1 MDAATRLA
9 DAHPAFAAYKEVEQ
23 ALWKPCFYR
32 RIEDFRRRIRK
43 YAAAAQAD
51 RNVREHFAR
60 VSSEFQLFL
69 TEAAAFYAHLRDVFA
84 SWLQTAPKEDGD
96 AIARCRQ
103 SLHRCYVFLGDLA
116 RYRELHSQKAKK
128 NFAAAEAL
136 YHRALVVLPENGNP
150 HNQLAVLAT
159 YVEAETVAVYRYCR
173 SLLTSQPFTTAEEN
187 LALLFERSRQRPLA
201 APITFTSSSPPS
213 KEKSAF
219 LKSYLHR
226 LTRMHG
232 ILFAL
237 SSPTGSSGTRSS
249 SEIATPVYPRDM
261 EAVLFKD
268 MRTLLHA
275 GVVGDALL
283 LKIVVTNI
291 FCIIRASDSRSPSA
305 PVEDALRLSIR
316 TITSVLEF
324 LLDNLDIKPK
334 AAANGPVT
342 VFCDYLE
349 LHPDML
355 EQLEQ
360 LLVHRQKKLYSDV
373 ATSDHGTGADQFASV
388 FLETLAKL
396 VNHARVRE
404 LYAPL
409 VAGAGQR
416 NADEQHLLKESL
428 ELRGFAPLEQDGTT
442 STWQDEWALQTSATG
457 ANSATQETPLTDAEA
472 ATFTTSPVVGKE
484 NTQQDN
490 GTSDVFAS
498 LNLGFLVG
506 TGVDEDD
513 DFDDEVI
520 VFQPSPAL
528 RGMSENQP
536 TKQYGGYM
544 ANAPM
549 ETLSGEGAFS
559 LRAPS
564 PISPAEEQGHISVNN
579 QSSGAF
585 GAGNG
590 FNTFNDAGSFSSQ
603 SLLSGWGNSTIS
615 NNNGGMLGNN
625 LGLGLGMPFS
635 SSGQDTGGNRVGES
649 RPFAPMAD
657 LAAIERESALYQQ
670 RSSSLSAFLG
680 SSTPLTQTETQDP
693 SPPRMPTRPPPGFA
707 AASTGAQ
714 QQQPNRSSTR
724 RTRHISVATPIER
737 TQEGGEEAAR
747 VNSLNDHGTSRS
759 CRSDIVE
766 VSDPKRLLS
775 IINWH
780 LKQKNDAAKN
790 KPASSKTSAVASASR
805 SRVIRTNVSLE
816 QLVALSR
823 GAAAELPAQTQV
835 TAVEMSATPIDSTT
849 QLLDDVQK
857 IDDFDRINSS
867 KKAHAPSRPPP
878 AATGR
883 GHRNLYG
890 SQPTRPALRIDEE
903 EIRGRLTSRD
913 LRTLLRLHY
922 EKPKSWTHEVLAD
935 KYGLDVDTMRSI
947 LSSVGPPNLGNG
959 WKRDNAG
966 LGAARGGLSDE
977 EEVASM
983 HHFIENAL
991 DLLIK
996 SYQYLIQQLTLVPPP
1011 VATRR
1016 KIFRALPRC
1025 ISTMAREPKAY
1036 RALLDVLFKFDLSM
1050 DYTRFIVHLVSSNT
1064 VYVVPT
1070 MHMLVRNMR
1079 RPQEKELP
1087 PDLRALAQASRR
1099 KRKRSRKPQKTG
1111 GIAIGGSFGA
1121 NAVATPTPVAEPVQ
1135 EAKGPGLDERIQ
1147 ARFEAAHQTLE
1158 RVLTLV
1164 PTAANVLFP
1173 ILEHFPHK
1181 RMDAPTQVAYLRNV
1195 LRVTGYVGG
1204 LRERVLGLVLDQL
1217 IKLDESEEDMFTMD
1231 DFLDDDMLPPDDA
1244 SRQVDEMA
1252 DKLDQMMLVMFE
1264 HIEQS
1269 AATDNSNGD
1278 KNVDYLLKVF
1288 EHSILNTHR
1297 SKYPQFLLFYVCR
1310 MDPQF
1315 QDVFISQLLATSL
1328 DPQTPPTTRQSC
1340 GAYLASFLARAKY
1353 ISVAYLQKALYHLLK
1368 WLHDQMDVYDAA
1380 HQDEQEKAEAREG
1393 ETTAERDERL
1403 LEESENMETTGERG
1417 FQESIFISSLQTVCY
1432 MVCFR
1437 GLEIATSDDGA
1448 GYEFLRSLGWERLLV
1463 TSGGYCPLAYCQ
1475 QTAFDL
1481 VSEEC
1486 LERVDQ
1492 AIGTVSAS
1500 TSKSAKS
1507 MERSKKPTAGSA
1519 SASTLLGQRQP
1530 LETFFPFDPYLL
1542 RRSFRYIGPL
1552 YLYWKHADPTS
1563 SENCELLESVKATI
1577 RQMQENADEDEEEDD
1592 GSEEEEDLID
1602 EDVSMA
1608 GSAPNPSNA
1617 SYRADS
1623 YMGSLSRS
1631 CNMSVSSSYD
1641 GSHTV
1646 RRPLPSRFM
1655 FDPSPALS
1663 ASSPPSR
1670 LPPLGAADAFT
1681 LGGFDDEDEDEGF

>member
-84 SWLQTAPKEDGD
+84 S
-96 AIARCRQ
+96 
-103 SLHRCYVFLGDLA
+103 LA
-116 RYRELHSQKAKK
+116 ADRAQGRRQKAKK

-159 YVEAETVAVYRYCR
+159 YVEAETVAVIPV
-173 SLLTSQPFTTAEEN
+173 LPQFTDIAAVHTAEEN

-275 GVVGDALL
+275 G
-283 LKIVVTNI
+283 
-291 FCIIRASDSRSPSA
+291 
-305 PVEDALRLSIR
+305 
-316 TITSVLEF
+316 
-324 LLDNLDIKPK
+324 
-334 AAANGPVT
+334 
-342 VFCDYLE
+342 
-349 LHPDML
+349 
-355 EQLEQ
+355 
-360 LLVHRQKKLYSDV
+360 DV

-416 NADEQHLLKESL
+416 NADEVPSAVDEQQHLLKESL

-472 ATFTTSPVVGKE
+472 ATVRAWKLYHFARYLCDGYEGNPLLFCGASGQFTTSPVVGKE

-498 LNLGFLVG
+498 LNLGFLSSESSKQQQQTQPQGGFGNGYSVG

-590 FNTFNDAGSFSSQ
+590 SFGASLGYPSFNTFNDAGSFSSQ

-635 SSGQDTGGNRVGES
+635 SSGQDTGFMIPSTTSGLGLGGNRVGES

-657 LAAIERESALYQQ
+657 LAAIER
-670 RSSSLSAFLG
+670 
-680 SSTPLTQTETQDP
+680 
-693 SPPRMPTRPPPGFA
+693 
-707 AASTGAQ
+707 
-714 QQQPNRSSTR
+714 
-724 RTRHISVATPIER
+724 
-737 TQEGGEEAAR
+737 EEAAR

-790 KPASSKTSAVASASR
+790 KRDLQIHKTPPPEFRLTSSKTSAVASASR

-835 TAVEMSATPIDSTT
+835 TAVEMSATPIDSHGSHVELVEMQT

-857 IDDFDRINSS
+857 IDDFDRIKFLEESTRAFEATASS
-867 KKAHAPSRPPP
+867 HRP
-878 AATGR
+878 R
-883 GHRNLYG
+883 S
-890 SQPTRPALRIDEE
+890 SQPVRLPTDKTSAASSSGIGGIDEE

-947 LSSVGPPNLGNG
+947 LSSVGPPNVLPPRGTSEHPLAATNEQLPQPPHCPSSSG
-959 WKRDNAG
+959 MAG
-966 LGAARGGLSDE
+966 SATTLASALPVAASPTE
-977 EEVASM
+977 KEVASM

-991 DLLIK
+991 DLLIKGNAK

-1036 RALLDVLFKFDLSM
+1036 RALLDVLFKFDL
-1050 DYTRFIVHLVSSNT
+1050 L
-1064 VYVVPT
+1064 
-1070 MHMLVRNMR
+1070 
-1079 RPQEKELP
+1079 EKELP
-1087 PDLRALAQASRR
+1087 PDLRALAQA
-1099 KRKRSRKPQKTG
+1099 KQKKEEAAVKKTTKNG

-1173 ILEHFPHK
+1173 ILCEHFPHK

-1217 IKLDESEEDMFTMD
+1217 VAIDVEIKLDESEEDMFTMD

-1278 KNVDYLLKVF
+1278 KNVDVRQAALIFKYLLKVF

-1475 QTAFDL
+1475 QTVATEFLNLVEAFDL

-1577 RQMQENADEDEEEDD
+1577 RQMQENADEDEEKTMQRR
-1592 GSEEEEDLID
+1592 G
-1602 EDVSMA
+1602 
-1608 GSAPNPSNA
+1608 
-1617 SYRADS
+1617 R
-1623 YMGSLSRS
+1623 RS
-1631 CNMSVSSSYD
+1631 D
-1641 GSHTV
+1641 
-1646 RRPLPSRFM
+1646 R
-1655 FDPSPALS
+1655 
-1663 ASSPPSR
+1663 
-1670 LPPLGAADAFT
+1670 
-1681 LGGFDDEDEDEGF
+1681 

>member
-1 MDAATRLA
+1 MAGSATTLASALPVAA
-9 DAHPAFAAYKEVEQ
+9 
-23 ALWKPCFYR
+23 
-32 RIEDFRRRIRK
+32 
-43 YAAAAQAD
+43 
-51 RNVREHFAR
+51 
-60 VSSEFQLFL
+60 
-69 TEAAAFYAHLRDVFA
+69 
-84 SWLQTAPKEDGD
+84 
-96 AIARCRQ
+96 
-103 SLHRCYVFLGDLA
+103 
-116 RYRELHSQKAKK
+116 
-128 NFAAAEAL
+128 
-136 YHRALVVLPENGNP
+136 
-150 HNQLAVLAT
+150 
-159 YVEAETVAVYRYCR
+159 
-173 SLLTSQPFTTAEEN
+173 
-187 LALLFERSRQRPLA
+187 
-201 APITFTSSSPPS
+201 
-213 KEKSAF
+213 
-219 LKSYLHR
+219 
-226 LTRMHG
+226 
-232 ILFAL
+232 
-237 SSPTGSSGTRSS
+237 SPT
-249 SEIATPVYPRDM
+249 
-261 EAVLFKD
+261 
-268 MRTLLHA
+268 
-275 GVVGDALL
+275 
-283 LKIVVTNI
+283 
-291 FCIIRASDSRSPSA
+291 
-305 PVEDALRLSIR
+305 
-316 TITSVLEF
+316 
-324 LLDNLDIKPK
+324 
-334 AAANGPVT
+334 
-342 VFCDYLE
+342 
-349 LHPDML
+349 
-355 EQLEQ
+355 
-360 LLVHRQKKLYSDV
+360 
-373 ATSDHGTGADQFASV
+373 
-388 FLETLAKL
+388 
-396 VNHARVRE
+396 
-404 LYAPL
+404 
-409 VAGAGQR
+409 
-416 NADEQHLLKESL
+416 
-428 ELRGFAPLEQDGTT
+428 
-442 STWQDEWALQTSATG
+442 
-457 ANSATQETPLTDAEA
+457 
-472 ATFTTSPVVGKE
+472 
-484 NTQQDN
+484 
-490 GTSDVFAS
+490 
-498 LNLGFLVG
+498 
-506 TGVDEDD
+506 
-513 DFDDEVI
+513 
-520 VFQPSPAL
+520 
-528 RGMSENQP
+528 
-536 TKQYGGYM
+536 
-544 ANAPM
+544 
-549 ETLSGEGAFS
+549 
-559 LRAPS
+559 
-564 PISPAEEQGHISVNN
+564 
-579 QSSGAF
+579 
-585 GAGNG
+585 
-590 FNTFNDAGSFSSQ
+590 
-603 SLLSGWGNSTIS
+603 
-615 NNNGGMLGNN
+615 
-625 LGLGLGMPFS
+625 
-635 SSGQDTGGNRVGES
+635 
-649 RPFAPMAD
+649 
-657 LAAIERESALYQQ
+657 
-670 RSSSLSAFLG
+670 
-680 SSTPLTQTETQDP
+680 
-693 SPPRMPTRPPPGFA
+693 
-707 AASTGAQ
+707 
-714 QQQPNRSSTR
+714 
-724 RTRHISVATPIER
+724 
-737 TQEGGEEAAR
+737 
-747 VNSLNDHGTSRS
+747 
-759 CRSDIVE
+759 
-766 VSDPKRLLS
+766 
-775 IINWH
+775 
-780 LKQKNDAAKN
+780 
-790 KPASSKTSAVASASR
+790 
-805 SRVIRTNVSLE
+805 
-816 QLVALSR
+816 
-823 GAAAELPAQTQV
+823 
-835 TAVEMSATPIDSTT
+835 
-849 QLLDDVQK
+849 
-857 IDDFDRINSS
+857 
-867 KKAHAPSRPPP
+867 
-878 AATGR
+878 
-883 GHRNLYG
+883 
-890 SQPTRPALRIDEE
+890 
-903 EIRGRLTSRD
+903 
-913 LRTLLRLHY
+913 
-922 EKPKSWTHEVLAD
+922 
-935 KYGLDVDTMRSI
+935 
-947 LSSVGPPNLGNG
+947 
-959 WKRDNAG
+959 
-966 LGAARGGLSDE
+966 E

-991 DLLIK
+991 DLLIKGNAK

-1036 RALLDVLFKFDLSM
+1036 RALLDVLFKFDLLVSGDPLEVD

-1087 PDLRALAQASRR
+1087 PDLRALAQAE
-1099 KRKRSRKPQKTG
+1099 QKKEEAVKKTTKNG
-1111 GIAIGGSFGA
+1111 RIAIGGSFGA

-1173 ILEHFPHK
+1173 ILCEHFPHK

-1217 IKLDESEEDMFTMD
+1217 VAIDVEIKLDESEEDMFTMD

-1278 KNVDYLLKVF
+1278 KNVDVRQAALIFKYLLKVF

-1475 QTAFDL
+1475 QTVATEFLNLVEAFDL

-1577 RQMQENADEDEEEDD
+1577 RQMQENAEDEEEDD

-1641 GSHTV
+1641 GEGFVEEDRTPV
-1646 RRPLPSRFM
+1646 RRPLPSRSM